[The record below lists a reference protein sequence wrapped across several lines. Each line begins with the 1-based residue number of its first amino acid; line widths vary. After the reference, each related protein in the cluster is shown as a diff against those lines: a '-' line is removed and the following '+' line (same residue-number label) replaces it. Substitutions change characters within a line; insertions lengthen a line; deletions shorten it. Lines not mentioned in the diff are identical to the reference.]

1 MHSSLSLSL
10 CVCVCVCLSVCLSV
24 SLSLSLPLSLSLS
37 LSASLSASLYACVLG
52 FPQNG
57 LPEAQILSAPVSSG
71 AQDPQTTP
79 APDAES
85 DSEAKAS
92 VQSYVTII
100 IVLITLIVIAVA
112 SAAVYYAYYCRNRT
126 QSNAELKSPMLS
138 GVHEEAPAEVLPLSN
153 RQDDSAGA
161 PDGEPLHEAE
171 VVKSSNCLMSIIVN
185 P

>member
-1 MHSSLSLSL
+1 M
-10 CVCVCVCLSVCLSV
+10 
-24 SLSLSLPLSLSLS
+24 
-37 LSASLSASLYACVLG
+37 
-52 FPQNG
+52 
-57 LPEAQILSAPVSSG
+57 SAPVSTG
-71 AQDPQTTP
+71 AQVPEATP
-79 APDAES
+79 AAGARPDPE
-85 DSEAKAS
+85 
-92 VQSYVTII
+92 II
-100 IVLITLIVIAVA
+100 IIILVLTSLIVIAVA

-161 PDGEPLHEAE
+161 PDGKPLHEAE